1 MKRTLL
7 AAFFSTSILLTTPQ
21 VQAQILYDWSDT
33 FWIDKTVN
41 ENIERNK
48 KALQKLKSENSHS
61 TSGESANRATTPQ
74 TVHKYKHSDSTT
86 HEVNEAMFAALAQQL
101 KNKGSYNDQ
110 SEQQLTALK
119 NANLIKQVR
128 QALESDG
135 YDTTSIAT
143 ATAYAIT
150 ISYGIANNLDLSQLK
165 AHGLVH
171 QLQEVMEEDS
181 TMQSLSNT
189 DKQKMA
195 DTLYWIGSLEMAM
208 YMEAQKNGDS
218 QALGIIANDA
228 RSILSMLGVSGDQ
241 ITQGS
246 NGLEIR

>member
-1 MKRTLL
+1 
-7 AAFFSTSILLTTPQ
+7 
-21 VQAQILYDWSDT
+21 
-33 FWIDKTVN
+33 
-41 ENIERNK
+41 
-48 KALQKLKSENSHS
+48 
-61 TSGESANRATTPQ
+61 
-74 TVHKYKHSDSTT
+74 
-86 HEVNEAMFAALAQQL
+86 MFAALAQQL

-128 QALESDG
+128 QALESEG

-150 ISYGIANNLDLSQLK
+150 ISYGIANNLDLSQLE

>member
-1 MKRTLL
+1 M
-7 AAFFSTSILLTTPQ
+7 
-21 VQAQILYDWSDT
+21 
-33 FWIDKTVN
+33 
-41 ENIERNK
+41 
-48 KALQKLKSENSHS
+48 
-61 TSGESANRATTPQ
+61 
-74 TVHKYKHSDSTT
+74 
-86 HEVNEAMFAALAQQL
+86 
-101 KNKGSYNDQ
+101 
-110 SEQQLTALK
+110 
-119 NANLIKQVR
+119 
-128 QALESDG
+128 
-135 YDTTSIAT
+135 
-143 ATAYAIT
+143 
-150 ISYGIANNLDLSQLK
+150 
-165 AHGLVH
+165 H

-195 DTLYWIGSLEMAM
+195 ETLYWIGSLEMAM

>member
-1 MKRTLL
+1 MKPCSPHSR
-7 AAFFSTSILLTTPQ
+7 SNS
-21 VQAQILYDWSDT
+21 
-33 FWIDKTVN
+33 KT
-41 ENIERNK
+41 
-48 KALQKLKSENSHS
+48 
-61 TSGESANRATTPQ
+61 RAVITI
-74 TVHKYKHSDSTT
+74 
-86 HEVNEAMFAALAQQL
+86 
-101 KNKGSYNDQ
+101 Q

-128 QALESDG
+128 QTLESDG

-195 DTLYWIGSLEMAM
+195 DTLYWIGSLEMATARRLASLPTM
-208 YMEAQKNGDS
+208 PARYSPCWAYPATRLPKAATAWKSADGLNRLPRTTGPNPPS
-218 QALGIIANDA
+218 CVTTINANTRQAG
-228 RSILSMLGVSGDQ
+228 
-241 ITQGS
+241 
-246 NGLEIR
+246 